1 MSQTDQQRQDSLI
14 VLSIVLTTLSS
25 KANPQVSHVIR
36 RWQSLRMLTFRVPAF
51 IVAVR
56 SLIRFVIVRKPGYD
70 EYTIIVALFFTIGYM
85 IELLILRGNHVGFPA
100 STLTID
106 NMLGILQTTLAIEV
120 TYYLIIGFIKTSILC
135 TYLRF
140 GMLNRFLDPNHS
152 Y

>member
-1 MSQTDQQRQDSLI
+1 
-14 VLSIVLTTLSS
+14 
-25 KANPQVSHVIR
+25 
-36 RWQSLRMLTFRVPAF
+36 
-51 IVAVR
+51 
-56 SLIRFVIVRKPGYD
+56 
-70 EYTIIVALFFTIGYM
+70 M

-100 STLTID
+100 STLTMD

-120 TYYLIIGFIKTSILC
+120 TYYLIIGFVKTSILC

>member
-1 MSQTDQQRQDSLI
+1 
-14 VLSIVLTTLSS
+14 
-25 KANPQVSHVIR
+25 
-36 RWQSLRMLTFRVPAF
+36 MLTSPVSAF

-100 STLTID
+100 STLTMD
-106 NMLGILQTTLAIEV
+106 NMLGILQTTLAIEI

-140 GMLNRFLDPNHS
+140 GKLNRFLDPNRS